1 MVHRPPDTT
10 NVQLAEQVLQTT
22 PPSTIIQHKNQF
34 TKANLSMFL
43 QSTIRFIS
51 IICLGNDLQ
60 QLLNDEKKHNGIINA
75 TQQQQTQTNTVAKP
89 NFNNTDITSES
100 IFSDRR
106 QISCMFMFSIKSS
119 SSCSC

>member
-1 MVHRPPDTT
+1 MVHRPPDTN

-22 PPSTIIQHKNQF
+22 PPSTIIQHKKQF

-106 QISCMFMFSIKSS
+106 QTLRMFMFSIKSS